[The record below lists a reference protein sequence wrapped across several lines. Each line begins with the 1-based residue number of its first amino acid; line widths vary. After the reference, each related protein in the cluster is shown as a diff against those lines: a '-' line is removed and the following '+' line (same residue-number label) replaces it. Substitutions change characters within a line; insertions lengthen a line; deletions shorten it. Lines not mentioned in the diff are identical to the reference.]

1 MLLLYYGLLIC
12 DVIASQLPLGHQSAC
27 ANQIHDNYQLT
38 TVMSLTYNGFYMSC
52 DGCQSAT
59 FMSSIYDDI

>member
-12 DVIASQLPLGHQSAC
+12 DVIAGQLPLGHQSAC

-52 DGCQSAT
+52 DGC
-59 FMSSIYDDI
+59 